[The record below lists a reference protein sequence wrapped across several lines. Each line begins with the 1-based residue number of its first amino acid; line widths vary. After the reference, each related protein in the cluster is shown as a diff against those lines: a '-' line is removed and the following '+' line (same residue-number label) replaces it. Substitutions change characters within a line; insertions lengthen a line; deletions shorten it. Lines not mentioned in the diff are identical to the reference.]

1 MNTLFA
7 AEPHVITDNLDELLD
22 ILPAELRASITST
35 ERDTLLEIVLDLG
48 RRPEARFSGQ
58 ARYLRESVVTREE
71 LDKIETQLGSF
82 GDDNRAGLP
91 ATLHR
96 ISAIRNRRG
105 TIVGL
110 TLRVGRAV
118 TGIVDILRD
127 LIESGQSVLLMGRP
141 GLGKTTLLREMARV
155 LADESNKRVIVV
167 DTSNEIA
174 GDGDVPHP
182 AIGRARR
189 MQVRHVAQQHDVMIE
204 AVENHMPEVIV
215 IDEIGRTEESMAA
228 RTIAERGVQLIAT
241 VHGNTL
247 DNLIANPSMSDLVG
261 GIQSVTLGDEEA
273 RRRRSQKTVLERKNP
288 PTFDVVIEM
297 IERDR
302 IAVRQPVSDV
312 VDAILRGREAPPE
325 IRWRGEDGEI
335 QIMTPAPIQ
344 EPDPEPDGFS
354 PRGGGRDRYG
364 RERSGNN
371 RGGGGRDGGNRGNER
386 NSGSAPRMGTS
397 GPSKGSGVYYS
408 MSAPL
413 PRSVAQKAEVP
424 RAIEEE
430 DGEEERAN
438 SFNARY
444 ALGSEGEDDELG
456 EELEAVIPT
465 FQTQAV
471 DVNRIRRIYPF
482 GVSKSRLARA
492 AKHLGLNLTPARTW
506 QEADAIL
513 MLSGAEGFPETTS
526 LLREAREHH
535 LPIIGVGGNTYAQIT
550 ARLNDLWSQPGVDGV
565 TSPRDLAIQEAKD
578 GAVRVM
584 GQAQPVELRPQ
595 IKSLRRLQHQIAERY
610 HLRSFSVGREP
621 HRRVKLV
628 PSPGR

>member
-22 ILPAELRASITST
+22 ILPAELRAAISPT
-35 ERDTLLEIVLDLG
+35 ERANLLEIVLDLG
-48 RRPEARFSGQ
+48 RKPEARFAQG
-58 ARYLRESVVTREE
+58 ARTIRETVVTREE
-71 LDKIETQLGSF
+71 LDHIETQLGSF
-82 GDDNRAGLP
+82 GDDNRAGLS

-105 TIVGL
+105 AIVGL

-155 LADESNKRVIVV
+155 LADESQKRVIVV

-215 IDEIGRTEESMAA
+215 IDEIGRTEESLAA

-273 RRRRSQKTVLERKNP
+273 RRRRSQKTVLERRNP

-325 IRWRGEDGEI
+325 MRWRDEAGEI
-335 QIMTPAPIQ
+335 QIMTPAPVQ
-344 EPDPEPDGFS
+344 ESEPEPDFP
-354 PRGGGRDRYG
+354 PRGGAGGGSGRYGRDRQNRNG
-364 RERSGNN
+364 GNN
-371 RGGGGRDGGNRGNER
+371 RGGNQ
-386 NSGSAPRMGTS
+386 APRMGQS
-397 GPSKGSGVYYS
+397 GPSKGGQVYFS
-408 MSAPL
+408 
-413 PRSVAQKAEVP
+413 SVAPQSKTAPRKAEP
-424 RAIEEE
+424 SE
-430 DGEEERAN
+430 DDGDEERAN
-438 SFNARY
+438 SFNARFGD
-444 ALGSEGEDDELG
+444 APHDSEDELG
-456 EELEAVIPT
+456 EELEAVIPS
-465 FQTQAV
+465 FQTQPV
-471 DVNRIRRIYPF
+471 DVNRIRRLYPF
-482 GVSKSRLARA
+482 GISKSRLARA
-492 AKHLGLNLTPARTW
+492 AKHLGLQITPARTW

-526 LLREAREHH
+526 LLKEARDHH

-550 ARLNDLWSQPGVDGV
+550 ARLNDLWSQPGVDGGQ
-565 TSPRDLAIQEAKD
+565 SPRDLAVQEAKD
-578 GAVRVM
+578 AAARVL

-610 HLRSFSVGREP
+610 HLRSFSIGREP

-628 PSPGR
+628 PAPGR

>member
-22 ILPAELRASITST
+22 ILPAELRAAIPTQ
-35 ERDTLLEIVLDLG
+35 RRPLLLEIVLDLG
-48 RRPEARFSGQ
+48 RKPEARFSDQ
-58 ARYLRESVVTREE
+58 AQYLRESVVMREE
-71 LDKIETQLGSF
+71 LDKIEAQLGSF

-105 TIVGL
+105 AIVGL

-127 LIESGQSVLLMGRP
+127 LIESGESVLLMGRP

-273 RRRRSQKTVLERKNP
+273 RRRRTQKTVLERKNP

-302 IAVRQPVSDV
+302 IAVRRPVSDV

-335 QIMTPAPIQ
+335 QIMAPAPVA
-344 EPDPEPDGFS
+344 PEPEPEPTN
-354 PRGGGRDRYG
+354 PR
-364 RERSGNN
+364 GNN
-371 RGGGGRDGGNRGNER
+371 RGGNGRGGNRYGRDRGGASGANGNGR
-386 NSGSAPRMGTS
+386 AMGQS
-397 GPSKGSGVYYS
+397 GPNRSGGSSSVYFA

-413 PRSVAQKAEVP
+413 PRGVAQGAEV
-424 RAIEEE
+424 E
-430 DGEEERAN
+430 DDEARAN
-438 SFNARY
+438 SFNDDAGGGY
-444 ALGSEGEDDELG
+444 EDELG
-456 EELEAVIPT
+456 EELEPVIPS
-465 FQTQAV
+465 FQTGPV
-471 DVNRIRRIYPF
+471 DVTRIRKIFPF
-482 GVSKSRLARA
+482 GISKSRLARA
-492 AKHLGLNLTPARTW
+492 AKHLGLQLTPARTW

-550 ARLNDLWSQPGVDGV
+550 ARLNDLYSQPGMDGKA
-565 TSPRDLAIQEAKD
+565 SPRDLAVQEAKD
-578 GAVRVM
+578 GAGRVL
-584 GQAQPVELRPQ
+584 GEAQPVELRPQ

-621 HRRVKLV
+621 NRRVKLV
-628 PSPGR
+628 PAPGR